1 MVPLLACFYVHRAEH
16 ALWAM
21 LISLLFVTPSAIL
34 AWQGSRLDPR
44 IPWDLGGSPAA
55 FAVQGAFAYAAY
67 WLVMRQLGV
76 IAQIDATLDLPVRA
90 LTTTPTLDNLGQVL
104 SDLDTSLAAGLAW
117 SQLGVVFAVHIGHRI
132 IAAIEPAQQRSGL
145 GWTLTF
151 LLLGIIALFSS
162 GMSQQTL
169 NELPKVID
177 LIRAAAG

>member
-1 MVPLLACFYVHRAEH
+1 
-16 ALWAM
+16 M

-44 IPWDLGGSPAA
+44 IPWELGGSPAA

-90 LTTTPTLDNLGQVL
+90 LTTTPALDSLGQVL
-104 SDLDTSLAAGLAW
+104 TDLDTSLAAGLAW

-151 LLLGIIALFSS
+151 LLLGIMALFSS